1 MNNEVRWKQ
10 RFQNFE
16 KAYSLLNEFMH
27 EDRSFSKVEQE
38 CIVHRFEMVIELSW
52 KTLKDYLEDKGYDEV
67 QNGKK
72 TIRKAFQDELITN
85 PETWMEALKK
95 RNLTSHTYNEALLE
109 EMFAFIKND
118 FYPIVRDL
126 YHSLKKEL

>member
-1 MNNEVRWKQ
+1 MNNEIRWKQ

-16 KAYSLLNEFMH
+16 KAYLLLNELMH
-27 EDRSFSKVEQE
+27 EDRLFSKLEQAG
-38 CIVHRFEMVIELSW
+38 IVQHFEILIELSW
-52 KTLKDYLEDKGYDEV
+52 KTLKDYLEDKGYDAV

-72 TIRKAFQDELITN
+72 AIRKAFQDELISDA
-85 PETWMEALKK
+85 ETRMEALKK

-109 EMFAFIKND
+109 EIFLFIKND